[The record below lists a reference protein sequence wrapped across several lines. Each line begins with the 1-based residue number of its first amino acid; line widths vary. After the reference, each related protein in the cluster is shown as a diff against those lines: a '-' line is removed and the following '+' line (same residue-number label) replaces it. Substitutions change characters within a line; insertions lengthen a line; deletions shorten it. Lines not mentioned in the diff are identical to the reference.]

1 MATKTFSVPKISCNH
16 CVMTIKRELSAL
28 SGVTGVEG
36 DVARKQVTVT
46 YKTDADLAKVR
57 ETMAEIGYPI
67 EKEVR

>member
-1 MATKTFSVPKISCNH
+1 MATKTFAVPKISCNH

-28 SGVTGVEG
+28 GGVTGVEG
-36 DVARKQVTVT
+36 DVKRKEVTIT
-46 YKTDADLAKVR
+46 FKTDADLAKIE